1 MSHDDTTK
9 ALADLMGVLADPTRL
24 RIVFHLAASPMIVG
38 QLASSMDLQQP
49 AVSHHLML
57 LRVHGLVRQQRR
69 EKTVLYSLG
78 PTVRARARS
87 IGFVIGKQTVSIAY

>member
-24 RIVFHLAASPMIVG
+24 RIMFHLAASPMIVG

-57 LRVHGLVRQQRR
+57 LRVRGVVQHQRKGKAVIYNLAPRVR
-69 EKTVLYSLG
+69 V
-78 PTVRARARS
+78 RARS
-87 IGFVIGKQTVSIAY
+87 IVFVIGKQTLSIGY